1 MTTSSE
7 VSDGVNTAPAIIE
20 ARNVSKRFGGV
31 QAVHGASL
39 SVSRGTVH
47 ALVGENGAGKSTL
60 GKMLAGAVTPTSGTL
75 LVDGRPAHYG
85 SPRQALAAGIAMID
99 QELAMVPARSVIDN
113 VFLGTESRRLGLLR
127 SRDQRRRFK
136 ALVADTGF
144 DLDADA
150 LVGSLRV
157 ADQQKVEILRAVAR
171 NARLVVMDEPT
182 APLTQVEAEQLY
194 AVIRDMR
201 DRGATIVFISHFLEE
216 VLDVAD
222 TVTVM
227 RDGEVIRTSQAND
240 ETPASLVH
248 AMLGRPMDVAFPKR
262 GRPAQDARVV
272 LEARGLG
279 AAGRFVDVSLELRAG
294 EILGLAGL
302 VGSGRTE
309 VARALFGADRVDGGE
324 LILDG
329 QPVKLRSPR
338 DAIAAGIVLL
348 PESRKDGGLV
358 MMRSIA
364 ENMVLPHLGQVSRWG
379 VLRPREERTR
389 VERTIAELDVRCRG
403 LRTPVETLSG
413 GNQQKVLFGK
423 WLVHPPRVL
432 IVDEPTR
439 GVDVGAKRALYELV
453 SDLARQGLAVL
464 VISSDLEEVLGLAH
478 RVAVMHRGR
487 VAVTLDAD
495 EADEER
501 VLAAAFGMDQTA

>member
-1 MTTSSE
+1 MTTPADHL
-7 VSDGVNTAPAIIE
+7 DGVDAAPVIIE
-20 ARNVSKRFGGV
+20 ARKVSKHFGGV
-31 QAVHGASL
+31 QAVCEASF
-39 SVSRGTVH
+39 SVARGTVH

-60 GKMLAGAVTPTSGTL
+60 GKVLAGALTPSSGSL
-75 LVDGRPAHYG
+75 LLDGRPARYR
-85 SPRQALAAGIAMID
+85 SPRQALAAGIAMLD

-113 VFLGTESRRLGLLR
+113 VFLGTESKRLGVLR
-127 SRDQRRRFK
+127 PRDQLRRFK
-136 ALVADTGF
+136 ALISSTSF

-182 APLTQVEAEQLY
+182 APLTQIEAEQLY
-194 AVIRDMR
+194 VVIRAMC
-201 DRGATIVFISHFLEE
+201 DRGTTIILISHFLEE
-216 VLDVAD
+216 VLDLAD

-227 RDGEVIRTSQAND
+227 RDGHVIRTSKAPE

-248 AMLGRPMDVAFPKR
+248 AMLGRSIDFAFPPR
-262 GRPAQDARVV
+262 AEVAQDAPVV
-272 LEARGLG
+272 LEARRLNT
-279 AAGRFVDVSLELRAG
+279 AGSLADVSLQLRAG

-309 VARALFGADRVDGGE
+309 VARALFGADRVDSGE

-329 QPVKLRSPR
+329 RPIKVQSPR

-364 ENMVLPHLGQVSRWG
+364 ENMMLPHLDKVSRWG
-379 VLRPREERTR
+379 VLRPH
-389 VERTIAELDVRCRG
+389 VERAQVARVVAELDIRCRG
-403 LRTPVETLSG
+403 LGTPVENLSG

-423 WLVHPPRVL
+423 CLVRSPRVL

-453 SDLARQGLAVL
+453 IHLSRQGLAVL

-478 RVAVMHRGR
+478 RVAVMRRGR

-495 EADEER
+495 DANEER
-501 VLAAAFGMDQTA
+501 VLAAAFGMEGTV